1 MLADHLGPLAD
12 EVRRFEESISNIMSD
27 TASMAQQK
35 GGDFEV
41 QNVLRSLARRG
52 ASLAEHARHESAPL
66 VCPVVGP
73 V

>member
-41 QNVLRSLARRG
+41 QNVLRSRIHGQNLELNFCFAF
-52 ASLAEHARHESAPL
+52 ESAS
-66 VCPVVGP
+66 VNEGV
-73 V
+73 